1 MEVAAAIVNAVR
13 LIEWGRLHAHDRDHI
28 LLMGGRFLSL
38 ERTG

>member
-1 MEVAAAIVNAVR
+1 MRLAVAMVNAVR
-13 LIEWGRLHAHDRDHI
+13 LMVCGRLHADDHNRI

>member
-1 MEVAAAIVNAVR
+1 MRLAADMVNAVR
-13 LIEWGRLHAHDRDHI
+13 LMACDRLHDHDRNRI

>member
-1 MEVAAAIVNAVR
+1 MRLAVAMVNAVR
-13 LIEWGRLHAHDRDHI
+13 LTVCPRLHVHNRNRI

>member
-1 MEVAAAIVNAVR
+1 MRVAADMVNAVR
-13 LIEWGRLHAHDRDHI
+13 LTVCGRLHAHDRDRI